1 MSTLRGQRFTAA
13 ERQDIDRLMKRRA
26 RLLSRVAAVDAA
38 LKRIEKDGAVIRKH
52 CAASED
58 EVHAAIKSHQEQVRQ
73 AKAMV
78 AASLLATAEA
88 REARSLV
95 ATPDHRARSG
105 RVQVRAATGWGPNQT
120 RKPDM
125 TRLTLALAFAALAA
139 PALRAKRHARAQGAR
154 GAMSKSES
162 GGYCAPMTDRA
173 QPTVPKVGQCPS
185 GWSQSGGYC
194 LQMRR
199 P

>member
-1 MSTLRGQRFTAA
+1 
-13 ERQDIDRLMKRRA
+13 
-26 RLLSRVAAVDAA
+26 
-38 LKRIEKDGAVIRKH
+38 
-52 CAASED
+52 
-58 EVHAAIKSHQEQVRQ
+58 
-73 AKAMV
+73 
-78 AASLLATAEA
+78 
-88 REARSLV
+88 
-95 ATPDHRARSG
+95 
-105 RVQVRAATGWGPNQT
+105 
-120 RKPDM
+120 M

-139 PALRAKRHARAQGAR
+139 PALAQSAMPVPKER
-154 GAMSKSES
+154 GAQCPSES

>member
-88 REARSLV
+88 REARSQW
-95 ATPDHRARSG
+95 R
-105 RVQVRAATGWGPNQT
+105 
-120 RKPDM
+120 
-125 TRLTLALAFAALAA
+125 RLTIAPDPDAF
-139 PALRAKRHARAQGAR
+139 KFAQQRVGDLTKQ
-154 GAMSKSES
+154 GN
-162 GGYCAPMTDRA
+162 
-173 QPTVPKVGQCPS
+173 PT
-185 GWSQSGGYC
+185 
-194 LQMRR
+194 
-199 P
+199 